1 MPAIIK
7 DLSVTQGASSVT
19 YNHSYIFLISTVA
32 ALGGLLFGFDTAI
45 ISGTIAFIQPYF
57 QLDDVALGWAVSSIL
72 IGCAI
77 GAAVAG
83 KLSDV
88 LGRKKVLLLC
98 AILFAV
104 TGVVTGFSSSL
115 LIFIAFQMLGGLA
128 VGAAAM
134 VAPMYIAETAPAHLR
149 GRLVSVYQLA
159 IVSGILLTYL
169 SNYLLADSGK
179 DAWRWMFA
187 SQTVPSLLFMI
198 CLFFVPET
206 PRWLVKNH
214 QLDAA
219 KKILQKVGGDEHTE
233 EELAAIDKSFEEH
246 QQVNWR
252 NLLLPQYRNVLL
264 IGIIIA
270 IFQQITGIN
279 AILYYAPEIF
289 KQTGVNT
296 SDALLQTIGIG
307 VIMFL
312 FTFVAIWLVDKAS
325 RKILLLSGCLVMA
338 FALIG
343 VAACFYFSFFDYYL
357 VLICMM
363 LYIVGFS
370 ASLGAVTWVILSEI
384 FPNSIR
390 AMALSFSTF
399 ILWMA
404 DFAVSFLFPV
414 SNKRL
419 GGTATLL
426 FFAALCFI
434 YFVYIKLKV
443 PETKNKTLE
452 ELETMLAPSI
462 H

>member
-1 MPAIIK
+1 MPAILK
-7 DLSVTQGASSVT
+7 DLSVTKNASTAS

-57 QLDDVALGWAVSSIL
+57 QLDDVELGWAVSSIL

-83 KLSDV
+83 KLSDAW
-88 LGRKKVLLLC
+88 GRKKVLLLS
-98 AILFAV
+98 AVLFAI
-104 TGVVTGFSSSL
+104 TGIVTGFSSSL
-115 LIFIAFQMLGGLA
+115 AVFIVFRMLGGLA

-159 IVSGILLTYL
+159 IVSGILLAYF
-169 SNYLLADSGK
+169 SNFLLADIGK

-187 SQTVPSLLFMI
+187 SQTIPSLLFMI

-206 PRWLVKNH
+206 PRWLVKNL
-214 QLDAA
+214 QTDTA
-219 KKILQKVGGDEHTE
+219 KKVLQKVGGDEHTE
-233 EELAAIDKSFEEH
+233 EELKAINKSFQEH
-246 QQVNWR
+246 SLVNWR
-252 NLLLPQYRNVLL
+252 DLLLPHYRRVLV

-307 VIMFL
+307 IVMFL
-312 FTFVAIWLVDKAS
+312 FTFVAIWLVDRAG

-338 FALIG
+338 LSLAG
-343 VAACFYFSFFDYYL
+343 VAACFYFSFFDYYFVL
-357 VLICMM
+357 VFMM

-390 AMALSFSTF
+390 AMALSLSTF

-426 FFAALCFI
+426 IFAGLCVI

-452 ELETMLAPSI
+452 EIETLLTT
-462 H
+462 